1 MPQVLGILRRETAQ
15 VTGAHMQITPEQGAF
30 LTLLAELMGVRR
42 AVEVG
47 VFTGYSALAVALVG
61 LNTLFETDADLL
73 AADAVARRT
82 TISKSS
88 VTL

>member
-1 MPQVLGILRRETAQ
+1 
-15 VTGAHMQITPEQGAF
+15 MQITPEQGAF

-61 LNTLFETDADLL
+61 PLCALHILSSSETATKMVGAGRCNTPCSLQVGEG
-73 AADAVARRT
+73 VVV
-82 TISKSS
+82 IHQ
-88 VTL
+88 